1 MDAHRGNEKI
11 MEMKK
16 WKDSAGHKL
25 GCPYIGITLVG
36 TAEEMVRHHS
46 GYCPGCNI
54 PVKWEEEKQV
64 KENAALKS

>member
-1 MDAHRGNEKI
+1 MGTHRGNEKI

-16 WKDSAGHKL
+16 WKDTAGHKL

-54 PVKWEEEKQV
+54 RVKWEEKEQEQ
-64 KENAALKS
+64 ENAAVKS